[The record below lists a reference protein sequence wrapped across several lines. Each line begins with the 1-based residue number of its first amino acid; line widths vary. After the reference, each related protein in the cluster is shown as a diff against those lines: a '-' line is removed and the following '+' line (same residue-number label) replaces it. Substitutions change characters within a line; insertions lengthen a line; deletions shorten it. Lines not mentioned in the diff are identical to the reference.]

1 MRPALRVL
9 ASSQLL
15 GVLTLGFMF
24 VPIPPSTLVSQL
36 ISPSTPWAIAVFL
49 SALGAL
55 ALPRPSGRPWVLIS
69 LLGVLLAFASLTLK
83 VGIGVTS
90 ELGFRSCYQIES
102 PINPEGFRDGSC
114 EATYDWFRPN
124 SGSRFDANIA
134 FGSLNNPDSSLD
146 SLKTTNWNLSA
157 INHLIYNYYD
167 WDPRLPLRER
177 LPLTVYWAG
186 QTPNTDPL
194 VVTYLG
200 EGVIRSGD
208 QTIPFVPTYTTPNS
222 VVVENRSDKEISI
235 EYTWHPPDGSVNPP
249 FAAISL
255 TNTSGTS
262 VGPLVPATSGALLL
276 LTAGMIFGSLIAI
289 WILAVRVL
297 LTRDRGFIRGRRVTM
312 TAWASMLLWAFS
324 LLSLNKSVWGPAL
337 SSVLLLI
344 MFLTVGIRYSRGTT
358 RLIAF
363 LSIGVTALVGVFGAG
378 VPWRFIP
385 VLRGGDDFLT
395 YESFAREI
403 LITGSLRA
411 GEDVFYFAPG
421 VRYSLFGLH
430 ALFGDGN
437 SWIWVISIVL
447 LLVSAWLVIN
457 RLVVSSLAT
466 LDAFRPGKDPWI
478 VLGGALGVFGLGLL
492 IGSDVVWRSGIVLLS
507 EFPTWPAL
515 MIALVLSLSSK
526 GRIAILLSVG
536 LLLGFA
542 LAHRSNQA
550 IGIGAIA
557 VTAIVFAWKANGVR
571 RTTACK
577 TGALAAVF
585 LPLAAVAGLIPL
597 HNWIYGRRLVF
608 THDPQVV
615 SLTTVVEPSELLRGS
630 EAWLAAW
637 QQTQGLLILPSSDFP
652 IPYDASLAFGEYAS
666 TFSPTGWAAR
676 LLQVA
681 VVVSVVLCVLRLP
694 GTRWRDLWLLV
705 VPVGFFLPH
714 IFLNLST
721 YYPRHTIAGYLTL
734 AIVLIAIST
743 RSLMRGGSPAKPI
756 RDREPAPAVNH
767 ASR

>member
-9 ASSQLL
+9 ASPQLL
-15 GVLTLGFMF
+15 GVLALGFLF
-24 VPIPPSTLVSQL
+24 VPIPPSTLGSQL
-36 ISPSTPWAIAVFL
+36 ISPSTPWAIALFL
-49 SALGAL
+49 SALVAL
-55 ALPRPSGRPWVLIS
+55 ALPRPTGRTWVLIS
-69 LLGVLLAFASLTLK
+69 FLGVLLAFASLTLK
-83 VGIGVTS
+83 VGIGMTS

-102 PINPEGFRDGSC
+102 PIAPEGFRDGSC
-114 EATYDWFRPN
+114 EATYDWFIPDD
-124 SGSRFDANIA
+124 GSRFDANIA
-134 FGSLNNPDSSLD
+134 FGSLNEPDVSLA

-194 VVTYLG
+194 VVTYIG
-200 EGVIRSGD
+200 EGVIRSGE

-222 VVVENRSDKEISI
+222 VVIENRSDKEIFI
-235 EYTWHPPDGSVNPP
+235 QYTWRPPDGSVNPP
-249 FAAISL
+249 FAAISISDL
-255 TNTSGTS
+255 QGES
-262 VGPLVPATSGALLL
+262 VGPFVPATTQALLL
-276 LTAGMIFGSLIAI
+276 MTAAMIFGSLLAI
-289 WILAVRVL
+289 CALAIRV
-297 LTRDRGFIRGRRVTM
+297 FITDQRSSGTGRRGAIG
-312 TAWASMLLWAFS
+312 AWASMFMWALS
-324 LLSLNKSVWGPAL
+324 LLGLNKSVWGPAL
-337 SSVLLLI
+337 TSVLLLT
-344 MFLTVGIRYSRGTT
+344 MFLAVGLRCSQATA

-363 LSIGVTALVGVFGAG
+363 FSIGVTALVGVFGRG
-378 VPWRFIP
+378 LPWRYVP
-385 VLRGGDDFLT
+385 VLRGGDDFLS

-421 VRYSLFGLH
+421 IRYSLFALH
-430 ALFGDGN
+430 TLFGDGN
-437 SWIWVISIVL
+437 SWIWVISIVVVL
-447 LLVSAWLVIN
+447 ISAWLVIS
-457 RLVVSSLAT
+457 RLAVPSLAR
-466 LDAFRPGKDPWI
+466 LDALRPRTDLWI
-478 VLGGALGVFGLGLL
+478 ALVGGLGVLGLGLL

-515 MIALVLSLSSK
+515 MIALVLSLTSR
-526 GRIAILLSVG
+526 GRTAILLSVG

-557 VTAIVFAWKANGVR
+557 VTAMVLAWKARGGNGPP
-571 RTTACK
+571 AYK
-577 TGALAAVF
+577 AWALAAVF
-585 LPLAAVAGLIPL
+585 VPLAAVAGLIPL

-615 SLTTVVEPSELLRGS
+615 GLATVVEPSDLLRGS

-637 QQTQGLLILPSSDFP
+637 QQIQGLLILPSSDFP

-666 TFSPTGWAAR
+666 ALSPTGWAAR

-694 GTRWRDLWLLV
+694 GTSGRDLWLLV
-705 VPVGFFLPH
+705 VPAGFFLPH

-734 AIVLIAIST
+734 AIVLIAVST
-743 RSLMRGGSPAKPI
+743 RWLMRGDSPATPT
-756 RDREPAPAVNH
+756 RDREPAPAANQV
-767 ASR
+767 SR